1 MLKLAKVHY
10 KVIIVIIAL
19 CLGYAYYD
27 TRDAKPSFTSEATVE
42 VSQKMGLVEDLNE
55 TDMRDTDILY
65 TQVEKATSTTV
76 METVISIS
84 PWLQEYYEVDMEDV
98 ESVREAATKL
108 SRIPKVKLRT
118 DTLLIDIS
126 VTTGDKELSYQICE
140 AVAEGIKQYNKDEKT
155 RDIRSRIAGLE
166 QQFESTKADLEAAT
180 QAFNHFINDGLSP
193 TSMESRT
200 ADLEQLIRDEE
211 KEKTRHD
218 NLVSTLKRDY
228 DRIVKL
234 GFREN
239 VDLRE
244 NLTVISNNYEQFIQI
259 PSIYENRDFVTRLAA
274 LEQKEKIVKDLSAE
288 LLPAHPRMNEALT
301 AVNNYKEN
309 VILAIA
315 DIPRFIKRD
324 IAITELKS
332 EDLTASIGKSSDELK
347 TLRSKSLKHDDLR
360 SEMETQAAYLERIRD
375 NKSGAELE
383 ADNKPSDI
391 TVLEHARRGSPD
403 YPNTQ
408 QTILLW
414 LIAGLALSYGYIYLL
429 NMMDQSIK
437 SVEQAE
443 QVLQLPVL
451 AAVPAAEPDGQEIKN
466 RLIMR
471 GSSNSSCSEAFR
483 SLRVNIESMNRSKSN
498 KVVVF
503 TSSMPSEGKTF
514 TSINY
519 AASLAQQGHKTLL
532 IDMDLRKPAVGK
544 DFDIEKSQ
552 YVGLTDVIN
561 SEEKLE
567 QFPDLPMYEP
577 TEGLFILQGG
587 PLIDNPAERLS
598 SYAVERIVEKAREHY
613 DRVVIDSAPLGP
625 VGDTLMVARLAD
637 MVCLV
642 VRSAKTP
649 SKMILRIIDTLHRH
663 GHTPAGIVLNFMKI
677 KSGYGSYYYYYSS
690 DKEPEITSKKPPY
703 KRKSNALEE
712 AAMTPTDLAEGSMT
726 ESDSKKKQIQS
737 EQEVVF
743 PQKPQYTRRNMSVES
758 HPSV

>member
-1 MLKLAKVHY
+1 MVHY
-10 KVIIVIIAL
+10 KVIIVILGL
-19 CLGYAYYD
+19 CVGYAYYD
-27 TRDAKPSFTSEATVE
+27 TRDAKPYYTSEATVE
-42 VSQKMGLVEDLNE
+42 VSQKMALLEDSGE
-55 TDMRDTDILY
+55 ADMRDEDILY
-65 TQVEKATSTTV
+65 TQVEKITSTAV
-76 METVISIS
+76 METVIASS
-84 PWLQEYYEVDMEDV
+84 PWLQDYYKVDMEDI
-98 ESVREAATKL
+98 ESVRKAAREISSAT
-108 SRIPKVKLRT
+108 SATLRT

-126 VTTGDKELSYQICE
+126 VNTDEKDLTYQICD
-140 AVAEGIKQYNKDEKT
+140 AVSRGYKQYNKDEKT
-155 RDIRSRIAGLE
+155 LETRSKIKGLE
-166 QQFESTKADLEAAT
+166 ATFDKTKGELVEATEKFNSFTEGTSLTSLEIQLTDLDQRIRDARKEERGNTDLIRTLENDRNRITELGYQKNADL
-180 QAFNHFINDGLSP
+180 QAN
-193 TSMESRT
+193 M
-200 ADLEQLIRDEE
+200 
-211 KEKTRHD
+211 
-218 NLVSTLKRDY
+218 
-228 DRIVKL
+228 
-234 GFREN
+234 
-239 VDLRE
+239 
-244 NLTVISNNYEQFIQI
+244 TVISNKYEQFIQI
-259 PSIYENRDFVTRLAA
+259 PSIYENKDFTTRLAE
-274 LEQKEKIVKDLSAE
+274 LEDKEKIVKDLSAE
-288 LLPAHPRMNEALT
+288 LLAAHPRMDEALT
-301 AVNNYKEN
+301 DVKNYKEN
-309 VILAIA
+309 VILSII
-315 DIPRFIKRD
+315 DIPKLIDRN
-324 IAITELKS
+324 IAITKAKLETLGESIKEDSEELK
-332 EDLTASIGKSSDELK
+332 A
-347 TLRSKSLKHDDLR
+347 LRSKTVEHNELKN
-360 SEMETQAAYLERIRD
+360 EMENLDTYLALIRD
-375 NKSGAELE
+375 NKNGLELE
-383 ADNKPSDI
+383 VDNKPSDI
-391 TVLEHARRGSPD
+391 TILEYARNAKPV
-403 YPNTQ
+403 YPSTN
-408 QTILLW
+408 QTFLMWI
-414 LIAGLALSYGYIYLL
+414 IAGLALSYGYLYLL
-429 NMMDQSIK
+429 NMLDQSIK

-498 KVVVF
+498 KVIVF

-544 DFDIEKSQ
+544 DFDIENSQ
-552 YVGLTDVIN
+552 CVGLTDIII

-625 VGDTLMVARLAD
+625 VGDTLTVARLAD

-663 GHTPAGIVLNFMKI
+663 GHIPAGIVLNFMKI

-743 PQKPQYTRRNMSVES
+743 PQKPQYTRRNKSVES
-758 HPSV
+758 QSSV